1 MDKQQYLSYTNWIL
15 VTWEEPVRSRCSVR
29 ETKHK
34 SERGTIGAEEW
45 KIEGGLGRVT
55 SNIAPFIILLCF
67 GKYESPVQTVMI
79 IDDSLN
85 FRSLL
90 LTIIFAF
97 KQFTIVGNERGGTKG
112 LSHFTC

>member
-1 MDKQQYLSYTNWIL
+1 MKNRGRSGSGYLEYR
-15 VTWEEPVRSRCSVR
+15 PVYY
-29 ETKHK
+29 
-34 SERGTIGAEEW
+34 
-45 KIEGGLGRVT
+45 
-55 SNIAPFIILLCF
+55 LLCF

-79 IDDSLN
+79 IDNSLN

-97 KQFTIVGNERGGTKG
+97 KRFMIVGNERRGTKG